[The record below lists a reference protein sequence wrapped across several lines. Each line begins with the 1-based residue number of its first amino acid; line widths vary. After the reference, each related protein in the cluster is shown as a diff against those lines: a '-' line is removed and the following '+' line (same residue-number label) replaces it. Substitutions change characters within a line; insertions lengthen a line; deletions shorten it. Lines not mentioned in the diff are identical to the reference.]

1 MQLEAQDFIRLVEN
15 AGTLAVWDTESVGFN
30 ADYGT
35 LLCGSVKAIGG
46 TVKTFKV
53 EQLGNDRKVA
63 RELRDYLESFDAWVT
78 YYGKGHDVPF
88 LNTRLLR
95 HGLNPVEP
103 RPHIDLFFSLK
114 WRLKMSSKSQAQLLS
129 FLGTEQ
135 QKLHIGP
142 DNWAELGSDFNKKMK
157 VIVERC
163 ESDVEGLEAGFQK
176 TKHVI
181 RDIKR

>member
-15 AGTLAVWDTESVGFN
+15 AKTLAIWDTESIGFN

-35 LLCGSVKAIGG
+35 LLCGSVKTVGG
-46 TVKTFKV
+46 DITTFRV

-63 RELRDYLESFDAWVT
+63 RELKDYLESFDAWVT

-95 HGLNPVEP
+95 HGMRPVDP
-103 RPHIDLFFSLK
+103 RPHIDMFFSMK
-114 WRLKMSSKSQAQLLS
+114 YRLKLSSKSQAQLLS
-129 FLGTEQ
+129 FLQTDE
-135 QKLHIGP
+135 QKLHLGP
-142 DNWAELGSDFNKKMK
+142 ENWAELGNDFNKRMK
-157 VIVERC
+157 NIVVRC
-163 ESDVEGLEAGFQK
+163 ESDVEGLEAAFHK

>member
-1 MQLEAQDFIRLVEN
+1 MQLDAQDFIRLVEAN
-15 AGTLAVWDTESVGFN
+15 KSLAIWDTESIGFN

-35 LLCGSVKAIGG
+35 LLCGSVKRVNGD
-46 TVKTFKV
+46 VVTFKV

-63 RELRDYLESFDAWVT
+63 RELKEYLESFDAWVT

-95 HGLNPVEP
+95 HGLHPVER

-114 WRLKMSSKSQAQLLS
+114 YGLKLSSKSQAQLLS
-129 FLGTEQ
+129 FLGTDQ
-135 QKLHIGP
+135 QKLHLGP
-142 DNWAELGSDFNKKMK
+142 ENWADLGKDFTKRMRN
-157 VIVERC
+157 IVERC
-163 ESDVEGLEAGFQK
+163 ESDVEGLEAGFHR